1 MSTLKIT
8 LLALSDHAA
17 VTLASLACLVAGLIG
32 LCS

>member
-17 VTLASLACLVAGLIG
+17 AALASLALLVAGLVG
-32 LCS
+32 VLS